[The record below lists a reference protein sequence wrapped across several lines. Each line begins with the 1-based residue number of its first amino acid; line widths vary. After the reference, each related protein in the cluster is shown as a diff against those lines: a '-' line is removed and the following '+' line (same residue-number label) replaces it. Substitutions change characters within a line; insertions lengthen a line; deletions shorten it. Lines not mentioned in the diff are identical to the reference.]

1 MAIAETTVALPPDLM
16 DAVAKAVETGEYTSS
31 SDVVREALQEWVH
44 NRSLTPQTIADLG
57 QLWRRSVENEQPGVS
72 ADQVLNR
79 LERKYQAMADKTTPS
94 H

>member
-1 MAIAETTVALPPDLM
+1 MATAETTVALPPDLM
-16 DAVAKAVETGEYTSS
+16 DAVTKAVETGEYTSS

-72 ADQVLNR
+72 ADEVLNR
-79 LERKYQAMADKTTPS
+79 LERKYQAMADKTAQS